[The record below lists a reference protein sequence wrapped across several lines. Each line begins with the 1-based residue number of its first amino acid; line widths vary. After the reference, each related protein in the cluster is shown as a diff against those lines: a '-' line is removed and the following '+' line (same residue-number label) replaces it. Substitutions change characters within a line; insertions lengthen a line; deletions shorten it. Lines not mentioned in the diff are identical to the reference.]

1 MSPLYA
7 AFTVWVPAVPEPGVM
22 ATEQVAI
29 PVVVPGDREQV
40 AGVVR
45 KSVLIW
51 TVPVGV
57 VGMPVVE
64 RSLTVAVHIESW
76 FMTTGFVQLT
86 LVKVGWGSVRG
97 ETTFRIVKPVL
108 KV

>member
-1 MSPLYA
+1 
-7 AFTVWVPAVPEPGVM
+7 M
-22 ATEQVAI
+22 ATEQDAI

-57 VGMPVVE
+57 VGTPVVE

-76 FMTTGFVQLT
+76 SMTIGFVQLT
-86 LVKVGWGSVRG
+86 LVEVG
-97 ETTFRIVKPVL
+97 
-108 KV
+108 

>member
-7 AFTVWVPAVPEPGVM
+7 AFTIWVPAVPELGVI

-45 KSVLIW
+45 KSVPIW
-51 TVPVGV
+51 TMPVGV
-57 VGMPVVE
+57 VGTPAVE

-86 LVKVGWGSVRG
+86 LVEVGWGSVRG